1 MFGEVFTLLAL
12 AIIAIVYYLSKRKF
26 NYWKDRNVPYLE
38 PIPILGN
45 YGPFIFQKKYSG
57 KMVQRICRKLPNK
70 PYFGVFYGTE
80 PTLMVQDPDIIKTVM
95 TKDFYYFSSRE
106 ISKYTYKEIISQ
118 SLFDTYGDR
127 WKVLRQNMTPLFSSS
142 KLKNMFY
149 LIEHCSHVFEDMLD
163 KELKVDNVQ
172 AVRPLIARFTMDCI
186 GTCAFGVETK
196 TMAQDS
202 EENVFVKMGN
212 EIFLES
218 YWRGFTQVIRS
229 IWPAL
234 FYGLGG
240 RSYPEEVD
248 VFFSNLLTG
257 VFAERDYKPTN
268 RKDFVDLILNWKT
281 ANCITGDSMDNLKSD
296 GKKVSL
302 EVDDEIL
309 VAQCTIFFA
318 AGFETSSTTLQYTLF
333 ELAKNTEAQNRV
345 IEEIDEY
352 LLRHKNKLGY
362 ECITELPYTEACFD
376 EALRLY
382 PVLGMLTRE
391 VFEDYT
397 LPCGAAIEKGIR
409 VHIPVYHLHHN
420 PDFFPE
426 PEVFRPERFYGEE
439 KRNIIPYTYMPFGEG
454 PRLCIGMRF
463 AKMQMFAGIVTL
475 LKKYRVELAAGT
487 PRALEFTPTTIV
499 TQPKQL
505 IKLKFIEREGWQQR
519 LFNK

>member
-1 MFGEVFTLLAL
+1 MFCEVFTFLAL
-12 AIIAIVYYLSKRKF
+12 VIVFIVYHVSRRKF
-26 NYWKDRNVPYLE
+26 SYWKERKVPYLE
-38 PIPILGN
+38 PNAILGN
-45 YGPFIFQKKYSG
+45 YGPFILQRKYTGEVVQEICQKF
-57 KMVQRICRKLPNK
+57 PNI

-80 PTLMVQDPDIIKTVM
+80 PTLMIQDPDMIKTVM

-106 ISKYTYKEIISQ
+106 SSKYTSKEIFTQ
-118 SLFDTYGDR
+118 NLFFTYGDR
-127 WKVLRQNMTPLFSSS
+127 WKVLRQNLTPLFSSS
-142 KLKNMFY
+142 KMKNMFY
-149 LIEHCSHVFEDMLD
+149 LIEQCSHVFEGMLD
-163 KELKVDNVQ
+163 KELKNSNTQ
-172 AVRPLIARFTMDCI
+172 GVRPLMARFTMDCI
-186 GTCAFGVETK
+186 GTCAFGIDTQ
-196 TMAQDS
+196 TMVQDS
-202 EENVFVKMGN
+202 DENIFVKMGK
-212 EIFLES
+212 EIFFES
-218 YWRGFTQVIRS
+218 LFRGFTIVARS
-229 IWPAL
+229 IWPAI

-240 RSYPEEVD
+240 RSFPKKVD
-248 VFFSNLLTG
+248 IFFTNLMTG
-257 VFAERDYKPTN
+257 VFAERQYKPTTRN
-268 RKDFVDLILNWKT
+268 DFVDLILNWKT
-281 ANCITGDSMDNLKSD
+281 ANSITGDSMDNMKGG

-309 VAQCTIFFA
+309 VAQCILFFA

-352 LLRHKNKLGY
+352 LLRHNNKLRY

-382 PVLGMLTRE
+382 PVLGVLTRE

-397 LPCGAAIEKGIR
+397 LPCGAVIDKGVR

-420 PDFFPE
+420 PDFFPD

-439 KRNIIPYTYMPFGEG
+439 KLIIPYTYMPFGEG